1 MTIYL
6 YKKTHNKTGLQY
18 LGKTTQDPFKY
29 KGSGKRWVN
38 HVNKYGY
45 DITTEILKECQTND
59 EVRECGKY
67 YSELW
72 NVVESSEWAN
82 LKPEYGEGGS
92 TSEMA
97 KKAIE
102 TKKKNG
108 TLQPKKKSID
118 KMKLTREERG
128 PNFQTPE
135 RIAKALET
143 KKKNG
148 TINNI
153 TPESI
158 AKGIET
164 RKLRNKMKVNNPESI
179 AKQKLTRIK
188 NGTVNTNTQA
198 SIEKALAT
206 KLRNGTLDP
215 GKYKASC
222 VACKKTMGTPQLIRW
237 HGDNCPSRR

>member
-128 PNFQTPE
+128 LNFQTPE

-179 AKQKLTRIK
+179 AKQKLTRIQ